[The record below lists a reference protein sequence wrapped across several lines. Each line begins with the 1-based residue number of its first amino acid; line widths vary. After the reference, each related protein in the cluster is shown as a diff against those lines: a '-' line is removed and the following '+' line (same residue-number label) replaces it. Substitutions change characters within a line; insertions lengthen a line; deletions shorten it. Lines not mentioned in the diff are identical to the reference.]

1 MGQSTTKTGH
11 LNNKNYSGKK
21 NSINNISNNNGNN
34 TSNKKNNNNKIV
46 NVSLSTTKCK
56 YCEKNYVPNKV
67 LRSHLYY
74 CVDCYLKKK
83 I

>member
-46 NVSLSTTKCK
+46 NVSL
-56 YCEKNYVPNKV
+56 
-67 LRSHLYY
+67 
-74 CVDCYLKKK
+74 
-83 I
+83 